1 MLEKIEGYIFFELK
15 TRLERGFLEG
25 FISFYMLEQSS
36 HQIFNIYTDKSQIL
50 LTT

>member
-15 TRLERGFLEG
+15 TRLERRFLDG

-36 HQIFNIYTDKSQIL
+36 HQIFHIYTDKSQIL